1 MNIHFQTIGLK
12 AEPRIMD
19 VISGKLERLNR
30 MYQRMQEVKVIL
42 KEEKSD
48 TKRNK
53 TLEIRIK
60 VPEKELFVMQQDSSF
75 ENATDKAVDALK
87 QQISRLKGKLQDH

>member
-1 MNIHFQTIGLK
+1 MNIHFQTIGMN

-19 VISGKLERLNR
+19 VISNKLEKLNR

-60 VPEKELFVMQQDSSF
+60 VPEKELFVMQQDRSF
-75 ENATDKAVDALK
+75 ENAMDKAVDALK
-87 QQISRLKGKLQDH
+87 QQIARLKGKLQDH

>member
-12 AEPRIMD
+12 AEPKIMD

-53 TLEIRIK
+53 TLEIRVK
-60 VPEKELFVMQQDSSF
+60 VPEKELFVMQQDTTF
-75 ENATDKAVDALK
+75 ENAADGAVSALK

>member
-1 MNIHFQTIGLK
+1 
-12 AEPRIMD
+12 
-19 VISGKLERLNR
+19 
-30 MYQRMQEVKVIL
+30 
-42 KEEKSD
+42 
-48 TKRNK
+48 
-53 TLEIRIK
+53 LEIRIK